1 MKTQSKI
8 TNETLRKQTETRMAG
23 EIGCLNLLSER
34 ANSEFTVENLFR
46 FQTNPRWEIEAE
58 LTKAQKECK
67 GHLKHLLPKVEEE
80 IRESYT
86 EEYFYQIGKCFAEL
100 PRGLRPEEVVM
111 KGDVLSYTEPY
122 RQARLAVATLE
133 LSEHETE
140 VFNALSDARE
150 AVATL
155 KSVLGS
161 GLWNGE
167 LEYLILT
174 DKPTAE
180 VGFEYFDQ
188 QKIRKSLNY

>member
-1 MKTQSKI
+1 MEI
-8 TNETLRKQTETRMAG
+8 TNKVLQKKIEAKMAG
-23 EIGCLNLLSER
+23 EIGWLNLLKDR
-34 ANSEFTVENLFR
+34 TCAAFTVENIFR

-80 IRESYT
+80 IRESYA
-86 EEYFYQIGKCFAEL
+86 EEYFRQIEKCFADA
-100 PRGLRPEEVVM
+100 PKGLRAE
-111 KGDVLSYTEPY
+111 DVEMRDGVLQYTPAYVE
-122 RQARLAVATLE
+122 ARLAVATLE
-133 LSEHETE
+133 LSEQETE
-140 VFNALSDARE
+140 VFNALLAARQ
-150 AVATL
+150 AVQSL

-180 VGFEYFDQ
+180 VGFEHFDQ
-188 QKIRKSLNY
+188 QRIRKSLKNI